1 VISNKNEISAKEKIS
16 GMQKDTEGKVLILL
30 ENETQVKDCISWFDE
45 VRGEKVIIALTPFAM
60 YELDKHSQN
69 YRIPEDYY
77 DPDEL
82 YQIGPDNFKKVEDL
96 CNLID
101 TEIQQNCPDFAEL
114 NLKPAMFSFYHLK
127 IIYDAITIRVFQL
140 SKIIDTD
147 KPCDVYFYDS
157 AKYPFGAYES
167 ASYLLFNQMES
178 LYSQLLLLGEW
189 NVRLKLLPHLPQCRS
204 APPKTNNQNIF
215 AKFKKCLSMWLIGH
229 PELYDLAL
237 THKKTGFTGSVHW
250 LKKNLHQTKDL
261 PVLLCGAGY
270 NWDDCNEGLRAE
282 GIAPVYRISVDFH
295 WLDKATK
302 QDLDNL
308 HAVWYRLQENSE
320 FRSLFIFHNI
330 DFYPLVKER
339 LEFLVKQMSI
349 ACLITVQDVMNLIA
363 KKNIK
368 AVIASTFST
377 CTGHSIA
384 QAAHNS
390 KIPVITWQHGG
401 YGAMDIHPFVNYF
414 DLINSDAHFVF
425 GDGVID
431 SYIKDAKRYGTK
443 LIAVGSSSLECI
455 NYGNTVERGNAT
467 LKEGRNILYVTSSYM
482 QNNLNISTFPPISDV
497 LFWRTQKS
505 IVDVLGKYN
514 THSVTIKLHPSN
526 IGTHPLQSYAVDR
539 GYNHFK
545 FIQGEKSFEELL
557 LTADAVVIDLPFTTI
572 LQVLTTKKPVF
583 AYTGHVHYNEN
594 AQRLLSKRA
603 ICCSNLNEFLRRLD
617 KYLTYNIYEAD
628 LNNNEFLEMY
638 GIAYNE
644 NPPKKRAPKELKSI
658 IDKSRQMNNKMH

>member
-1 VISNKNEISAKEKIS
+1 MQSMKNEST
-16 GMQKDTEGKVLILL
+16 MQKDVEGKSMILL
-30 ENETQVKDCISWFDE
+30 ENDGHVNDCISWINE
-45 VRGEKVIIALTPFAM
+45 ISGEKIIIALTPYAM
-60 YELDKHSQN
+60 YELDKYN
-69 YRIPEDYY
+69 ITYNIPEDYY
-77 DPDEL
+77 DPEEL
-82 YQIGPDNFKKVEDL
+82 YQMGFDNFKKVEDL

-127 IIYDAITIRVFQL
+127 IICDAITIRVFQL
-140 SKIIDTD
+140 SKIIDTE

-167 ASYLLFNQMES
+167 APYLLFNQMES

-189 NVRLKLLPHLPQCRS
+189 NIKLKLLPHLPQYRS
-204 APPKTNNQNIF
+204 DPSKTNNQNIF
-215 AKFKKCLSMWLIGH
+215 AKFEKYLSMWLIGH
-229 PELYDLAL
+229 PELYDFAL
-237 THKKTGFTGSVHW
+237 THKKTGFIGSVHW

-270 NWDDCNEGLRAE
+270 NWDDCNEGLHAE
-282 GIAPVYRISVDFH
+282 GIAPVYRILDDFH

-302 QDLDNL
+302 QDLNNL
-308 HAVWYRLQENSE
+308 HAVWSRLQGNSE
-320 FRSLFIFHNI
+320 LRSLFIFHNI
-330 DFYPLVKER
+330 DFYPLVEER

-377 CTGHSIA
+377 CAGHSAA

-401 YGAMDIHPFVNYF
+401 YGAMDRHPFVNYF

-431 SYIKDAKRYGTK
+431 SYIKDAKRYETK

-467 LKEGRNILYVTSSYM
+467 LKEGRKILYVTSSYI
-482 QNNLNISTFPPISDV
+482 QNNLNISSFPPTSDV
-497 LFWRTQKS
+497 LFWRTQKT
-505 IVDVLGKYN
+505 IVDVLGKYD

-526 IGTHPLQSYAVDR
+526 IGTHPLQSYVVDR

-545 FIQGEKSFEELL
+545 FIQGVKSFEELL
-557 LTADAVVIDLPFTTI
+557 LTADALVIDLPFTTI
-572 LQVLTTKKPVF
+572 LQALTTKKPIFV
-583 AYTGHVHYNEN
+583 YTGHVYYNKN
-594 AQRLLSKRA
+594 AQKLLSKRA
-603 ICCSNLNEFLRRLD
+603 ICCNNLNEFLCKLD
-617 KYLTYNIYEAD
+617 KYLTDNVYKAD
-628 LNNNEFLEMY
+628 LYDNEFLEMY
-638 GIAYNE
+638 GIVYNE
-644 NPPKKRAPKELKSI
+644 CLPTKRAPKELKEI
-658 IDKSRQMNNKMH
+658 IDKSRQLNNKCINS